1 MNAEKSTISVRFVI
15 ICSEKYKDFLIGP
28 NEQYSGFTKATGRCL
43 VSAVKRGGMTLICV
57 TLNAPNDWDDHM
69 KLYEDAFSC
78 YSAELL
84 LAAGQEI
91 GEVDVKGGTES
102 SVKAVMPSDCYFPVT
117 EEEKGKLAIIH
128 ELNSSLEAPVRTGQT
143 VGKAGVELNGER
155 FLCYPI
161 VSDLDVQR
169 RSIVFRERTL
179 DLKGNMQKVFY
190 LWLTVFQNSGENL

>member
-1 MNAEKSTISVRFVI
+1 M
-15 ICSEKYKDFLIGP
+15 
-28 NEQYSGFTKATGRCL
+28 
-43 VSAVKRGGMTLICV
+43 
-57 TLNAPNDWDDHM
+57 
-69 KLYEDAFSC
+69 
-78 YSAELL
+78 
-84 LAAGQEI
+84 
-91 GEVDVKGGTES
+91 
-102 SVKAVMPSDCYFPVT
+102 
-117 EEEKGKLAIIH
+117 
-128 ELNSSLEAPVRTGQT
+128 EAPVRTGQT